1 MSDGGLSAN
10 ECAERAVQHLPEG
23 DRPVTSDGT
32 DEYALLL
39 RRLCSVV
46 RQWDQADE
54 QLEEEHLELLIHQ
67 SLNEASQDDD
77 DDITSAF
84 QRELRTTLA
93 STATRQFRIVFP
105 LNIRERQNETAPQT
119 ISANTTTIRKLDEN
133 QWNELNETAKDSS
146 GVGDNIQ
153 SYNEHIQNAPKRI
166 ISSRHNVFY
175 EFRTEARNSNI
186 AVSLLSQDLDI
197 ILGKLN
203 FIAIDSSLDQT
214 ALEELRSLDRT
225 LPEAIV
231 RPGVYLVMEEG
242 EYHDYDIGSQYDS
255 YSGLDLPRGFEA
267 DFNSLRQFPM
277 VAASEEVDSDIA
289 DAFRALQSGL
299 TATTNENAF
308 LYYWRGIEEI
318 TLLDRGAKSK
328 EALERTLPLVRDKFD
343 LEILESITADLA
355 EKRNEIVHSGIESP
369 VYVRDV
375 NLLRQLLFLSV
386 ERVLSLRND
395 EYTRREILGVLK
407 DGRKD
412 DDQLKKA
419 ENDVKKERSKKDS
432 RIEEIEGARRW
443 NKEKNTTESMEKAQQ
458 TN

>member
-1 MSDGGLSAN
+1 
-10 ECAERAVQHLPEG
+10 
-23 DRPVTSDGT
+23 
-32 DEYALLL
+32 
-39 RRLCSVV
+39 
-46 RQWDQADE
+46 
-54 QLEEEHLELLIHQ
+54 
-67 SLNEASQDDD
+67 
-77 DDITSAF
+77 
-84 QRELRTTLA
+84 
-93 STATRQFRIVFP
+93 VFP

-153 SYNEHIQNAPKRI
+153 SYNEYIQNAPKRI

-277 VAASEEVDSDIA
+277 VAASEEVDADIA